1 MNLAN
6 RQREEP
12 QVNLTSLIDVVLL
25 LLVFFMVSTSFVRES
40 SVSIQLPE
48 ASSEPTAVAVDND
61 TLEITISNQNV
72 YYVNNREL
80 VNAEPETLRRA
91 LAEIADGREGLPVTI
106 IADADARHQAVIS
119 AMDVAGQLGFTQV
132 NIATANSPE
141 DRL

>member
-1 MNLAN
+1 MNLAK

-48 ASSEPTAVAVDND
+48 ASPEPAAVIDED
-61 TLEITISNQNV
+61 RLEITISRDNL

-80 VNAEPETLRRA
+80 INTQPETLRRA
-91 LAEIADGREGLPVTI
+91 IEEIAAGREGLPVTI

-119 AMDVAGQLGFTQV
+119 AMDVAASLGFTQV
-132 NIATANSPE
+132 NIATVNQP
-141 DRL
+141 DD